1 MVMVS
6 RNGGDEI
13 NVSAQTQQN
22 NPVATSSGNSGFSIS
37 AVLHSFVTHWYWFL
51 ISLFACLGLAWYY
64 LATTSPVYT
73 RSAMLLIKEESKG
86 SSATNIA
93 SEMQNIGLVS
103 IKSNLS
109 NELISLKSPTLMT
122 QVVKE
127 LQLMDYYMVPADLRQ
142 QDIYG
147 KSPVKVVFDPMKD
160 ENTDFVSF
168 KIKLTDEEYVTLY
181 DFNNK
186 GVEYKQ
192 SINVMLNDSVST
204 ETPVGHLSI
213 YKTVSENC
221 WGTDINFYRS
231 SVDDATNTYNG
242 MLGVD
247 LVNQQATVVNLYIT
261 DPSIERATD
270 IINTVINV
278 YNDNWVHDKN
288 RIAESTS
295 EFIAS
300 RLGVIESELSGI
312 DKNIANFKGQNLLPD
327 IKAVSQL
334 YLQQNSATKQ
344 RLLDLNNQLSMLEY
358 IQDILREQNFDNPL
372 PISSSMSGGNVQT
385 QITEYN
391 KILLERNRMLA
402 NSSENHPL
410 VKDLTKHL
418 NAMQSVILQS
428 VNNEIASLSMQIKN
442 VNAQESRTERQLA
455 RNPNQAK
462 YLLSEERQQK
472 VMEGLYLFLLQ
483 KREENALS
491 QAFTSYNTRLI
502 TEPRGSNFPTSP
514 MRSMI
519 WMLAFVA
526 GLMIPASIMVLIEMS
541 NTTIR
546 SRQDVERLT
555 VPFAGEIPMCTKKE
569 GISET
574 GICLVVKESC
584 RNIINEA
591 FRVVRTNVDFM
602 LGKGKAHKV
611 VMFTSLNPGSG
622 KSFVSANL
630 AYCMSLRKKKVVAV
644 DMDLRRASLSQIVEN
659 PHKGVVDYL
668 NGEKKSWRD
677 VLVHVEDSMFDV
689 IPVGQIPPNPT
700 ELLFNED
707 YLQKMIEELKQEYD
721 YVFIDCPPVDV
732 VADANVVSEYV
743 DMVLFVVRAGL
754 MKKDMLPIVD
764 TFYNQKK
771 FPSLSLIL
779 NGTTVTKAMGTK
791 YGYGY
796 GYGYGNYI
804 KE

>member
-6 RNGGDEI
+6 KNGGEDI
-13 NVSAQTQQN
+13 NVAAQTQQKT
-22 NPVATSSGNSGFSIS
+22 PGGGNSGFSI
-37 AVLHSFVTHWYWFL
+37 AEVLQSFITHWYWFI
-51 ISLFACLGLAWYY
+51 ISLAACLGLAWYY

-73 RSAMLLIKEESKG
+73 RSAMLLIKDESKG
-86 SSATNIA
+86 GSAVNIA
-93 SEMQNIGLVS
+93 SEMQDIGLVAN
-103 IKSNLS
+103 KSNLS

-122 QVVKE
+122 QVVRE
-127 LQLMDYYMVPADLRQ
+127 LQLMDYYKVPVDLRE

-147 KSPVKVVFDPMKD
+147 ESPVKVMFDPSSK
-160 ENTDFVSF
+160 ENTNFVSF
-168 KIKLTDEEYVTLY
+168 KINVLDDSNVKLTD
-181 DFNNK
+181 FK
-186 GVEYKQ
+186 RQGVEVNKTV
-192 SINVMLNDSVST
+192 NVVLGDSVFT
-204 ETPVGHLSI
+204 ETPVGRLAI
-213 YKTVSENC
+213 FKCNSENQQKYKEV
-221 WGTDINFYRS
+221 TFSRTSIDA
-231 SVDDATNTYNG
+231 ATNAYNSA
-242 MLGVD
+242 
-247 LVNQQATVVNLYIT
+247 LVVGLADKQSTVVNLSIT
-261 DPSIERATD
+261 DQSIARATD

-300 RLGVIESELSGI
+300 RLGVIESELTGI
-312 DKNIANFKGQNLLPD
+312 DKNIANFKGKNLLPD
-327 IKAVSQL
+327 IAAVSQL
-334 YLQQNSATKQ
+334 YLQQNSATKD
-344 RLLDLNNQLSMLEY
+344 RLLELNNQLSMLEY

-372 PISSSMSGGNVQT
+372 PISSSMSSGNVQA
-385 QITEYN
+385 QISEYN

-410 VKDLTKHL
+410 VKDQTKHL

-502 TEPRGSNFPTSP
+502 TEPRGDNSPTAP
-514 MRSMI
+514 KRSMI
-519 WMLAFVA
+519 WMLAIVA
-526 GLMIPASIMVLIEMS
+526 GLLIPAGIMFLIEMS

-546 SRQDVERLT
+546 GRQDVEKLT
-555 VPFAGEIPMCTKKE
+555 VPFAGEIPLCTKKE
-569 GISET
+569 GNTAE
-574 GICLVVKESC
+574 GITIVVKQSC

-602 LGKGKAHKV
+602 LGKGKSHKV

-622 KSFVSANL
+622 KSFVCANL
-630 AYCMSLRKKKVVAV
+630 AYCMSLKKKKVVAI
-644 DMDLRRASLSQIVEN
+644 DLDLRRASLSQVVDR
-659 PHKGVVDYL
+659 PHHGVCDYL
-668 NGEKKSWRD
+668 NGEKNSWRD
-677 VLVHVEDSMFDV
+677 VLVHVEDSTFDV
-689 IPVGQIPPNPT
+689 IPVGEIPPNPT

-707 YLQKMIEELKQEYD
+707 FLPKMIDELKEEYD

-743 DMVLFVVRAGL
+743 DMALFVVRAGL

-764 TFYNQKK
+764 TFYQQKK

-779 NGTTVTKAMGTK
+779 NGTSVTKTMGTK

>member
-1 MVMVS
+1 MIS
-6 RNGGDEI
+6 KYGGEEAS
-13 NVSAQTQQN
+13 VATPTQQK
-22 NPVATSSGNSGFSIS
+22 PASGGGFSI
-37 AVLHSFVTHWYWFL
+37 ADVLDSFVSHWYWFI
-51 ISLFACLGLAWYY
+51 ISLAVCMGAAWYY

-73 RSAMLLIKEESKG
+73 RTAMLLIKDESKG
-86 SSATNIA
+86 SSAANIA
-93 SEMQNIGLVS
+93 SEMQDMGLVAS
-103 IKSNLS
+103 KSNLS

-127 LQLMDYYMVPADLRQ
+127 LQLMDYYKIPVDLRE

-147 KSPVKVVFDPMKD
+147 KSPVKVVFDHSVK
-160 ENTDFVSF
+160 EEVEFVSF
-168 KIKLTDEEYVTLY
+168 KIKLVDAEYADLY
-181 DFNNK
+181 EFKNK
-186 GVEYKQ
+186 GVE
-192 SINVMLNDSVST
+192 SNETVTVRLNDSTST
-204 ETPVGHLSI
+204 ETPVGHISVYSTGIEGSGI
-213 YKTVSENC
+213 YKE
-221 WGTDINFYRS
+221 INFYRT
-231 SVDDATNTYNG
+231 SVESATNTYTSALAVG
-242 MLGVD
+242 MVD
-247 LVNQQATVVNLYIT
+247 KQSTVVNLSIT
-261 DPSIERATD
+261 DQSIARATD
-270 IINTVINV
+270 VIKTVINV

-300 RLGVIESELSGI
+300 RLGVIESELTGI
-312 DKNIANFKGQNLLPD
+312 DKNIANFKGKNLLPD
-327 IKAVSQL
+327 IAAVSQL
-334 YLQQNSATKQ
+334 YLQQNSATKD
-344 RLLDLNNQLSMLEY
+344 RLLELNNQLSMLEY
-358 IQDILREQNFDNPL
+358 IQDVLREQNFDNPL
-372 PISSSMSGGNVQT
+372 PISSSMSSANIQS

-410 VKDLTKHL
+410 VKDQTKHL

-491 QAFTSYNTRLI
+491 QAFTAYNTRVI
-502 TEPRGSNFPTSP
+502 TEPRGSNSPTAP
-514 MRSMI
+514 NRSMI
-519 WMLAFVA
+519 WMLAIAA
-526 GLMIPASIMVLIEMS
+526 GLLIPAGIMFLIEMS

-546 SRQDVERLT
+546 SRQDVERLS
-555 VPFAGEIPMCTKKE
+555 VPFAGEIPQCTKKE
-569 GISET
+569 GIT
-574 GICLVVKESC
+574 DNGINLVVKENN

-602 LGKGKAHKV
+602 LGKGKSHRV

-630 AYCMSLRKKKVVAV
+630 AYCMSLKKKKVVAI
-644 DMDLRRASLSQIVEN
+644 DLDLRRASLSQIVDR

-677 VLVHVEDSMFDV
+677 VLVHVEDSSFDV
-689 IPVGQIPPNPT
+689 IPVGDVPPNPT

-707 YLQKMIEELKQEYD
+707 YLPRMIDELKQEYD

-779 NGTTVTKAMGTK
+779 NGTSVTKTMGTK

>member
-1 MVMVS
+1 MVS
-6 RNGGDEI
+6 KNGGEEV
-13 NVSAQTQQN
+13 NVAAQTQQKT
-22 NPVATSSGNSGFSIS
+22 PGGSSSGFSI
-37 AVLHSFVTHWYWFL
+37 AEVLQSFITHWYWFP
-51 ISLFACLGLAWYY
+51 ISLALCLGLAWYY
-64 LATTSPVYT
+64 LATTPPVYT
-73 RSAMLLIKEESKG
+73 RSAMLLIKDESKG
-86 SSATNIA
+86 GSANIA
-93 SEMQNIGLVS
+93 SEIADMGLLAS
-103 IKSNLS
+103 KSNLS

-127 LQLMDYYMVPADLRQ
+127 LQLMDYYKVPVDLRE

-147 KSPVKVVFDPMKD
+147 ISPVKVLFDASQKK
-160 ENTDFVSF
+160 NTDFVSF
-168 KIKLTDEEYVTLY
+168 KIKMLGDGYVELS
-181 DFNNK
+181 DFNDK
-186 GVEYKQ
+186 GKEYK
-192 SINVMLNDSVST
+192 SKVSVKLSDTIPT

-213 YKTVSENC
+213 FPTGVEGGEMYKE
-221 WGTDINFYRS
+221 INYSRS
-231 SVDDATNTYNG
+231 SVDVATNVYSAALSVG
-242 MLGVD
+242 LVD
-247 LVNQQATVVNLYIT
+247 KQSTVVNLSIT
-261 DPSIERATD
+261 DQSTERATD
-270 IINTVINV
+270 IIKTVIKV

-295 EFIAS
+295 EFISS
-300 RLGVIESELSGI
+300 RLGVIESELTGI
-312 DKNIANFKGQNLLPD
+312 DKNIANFKGKNLLPD
-327 IKAVSQL
+327 IAAVSQL
-334 YLQQNSATKQ
+334 YLQQNSETKN
-344 RLLDLNNQLSMLEY
+344 RLLELNNQLSMLEY

-372 PISSSMSGGNVQT
+372 PISSSMSSGNVQA
-385 QITEYN
+385 QISEYN

-410 VKDLTKHL
+410 VKDQTKHL

-491 QAFTSYNTRLI
+491 QAFTAYNTRLI
-502 TEPRGSNFPTSP
+502 TEPRGSNSP
-514 MRSMI
+514 AAPNRSMI
-519 WMLAFVA
+519 WMLAAAA
-526 GLMIPASIMVLIEMS
+526 GLLIPAAIMFLIEMC

-546 SRQDVERLT
+546 GRQDVERLA
-555 VPFAGEIPMCTKKE
+555 VPFAGEIPQCTKKE
-569 GISET
+569 GNTEGSIT
-574 GICLVVKESC
+574 LVVKESC

-602 LGKGKAHKV
+602 LGKGKTHKV

-622 KSFVSANL
+622 KSFVCANL
-630 AYCMSLRKKKVVAV
+630 AYCMSLKKKKVVAV
-644 DMDLRRASLSQIVEN
+644 DLDLRRASLSQVVDR
-659 PHKGVVDYL
+659 PHHGVCDYL
-668 NGEKKSWRD
+668 NGEKNSWKD
-677 VLVHVEDSMFDV
+677 VLVHIEDSTFDV
-689 IPVGQIPPNPT
+689 IPVGEVPPNPT

-707 YLQKMIEELKQEYD
+707 FLPKMIDELKQEYD

-732 VADANVVSEYV
+732 VADANVISEYV
-743 DMVLFVVRAGL
+743 DMALFVVRAGL

-779 NGTTVTKAMGTK
+779 NGTSVTKTMGTK

>member
-6 RNGGDEI
+6 KNGGDDF
-13 NVSAQTQQN
+13 NVAASSQQK
-22 NPVATSSGNSGFSIS
+22 AASGSNSGFSI
-37 AVLHSFVTHWYWFL
+37 AEVLDSFVRHWYWFI
-51 ISLFACLGLAWYY
+51 ISLVACLGLAWYH
-64 LATTSPVYT
+64 LATTAPVYT
-73 RSAMLLIKEESKG
+73 RSAMLLIKDESKG
-86 SSATNIA
+86 GSANIA
-93 SEMQNIGLVS
+93 SEMADMGLLAS
-103 IKSNLS
+103 KSNLS

-127 LQLMDYYMVPADLRQ
+127 LQLTDYYKVPVDLRE
-142 QDIYG
+142 QDVYG
-147 KSPVKVVFDPMKD
+147 KSPVKVVFDASKNED
-160 ENTDFVSF
+160 VDFVSF
-168 KIKLTDEEYVTLY
+168 KIKLDDSDEAQLY
-181 DFNNK
+181 DFVNK
-186 GVEYKQ
+186 GVEYNKT
-192 SINVMLNDSVST
+192 IKVTLGDTIPT

-213 YKTVSENC
+213 YRMPTEGAQYKQ
-221 WGTDINFYRS
+221 INFSRTS
-231 SVDDATNTYNG
+231 LDAATNMYNATLSVG
-242 MLGVD
+242 LAD
-247 LVNQQATVVNLYIT
+247 KQATVVNLSIT
-261 DPSIERATD
+261 DQSIARATD
-270 IINTVINV
+270 IINTVISV

-288 RIAESTS
+288 RMAESTS

-300 RLGVIESELSGI
+300 RLGVIESELTGI
-312 DKNIANFKGQNLLPD
+312 DKNIANFKGKNLLPD
-327 IKAVSQL
+327 ISAVSQL
-334 YLQQNSATKQ
+334 YLQQNSQTKE
-344 RLLDLNNQLSMLEY
+344 RLLELNNQLSMLEY

-372 PISSSMSGGNVQT
+372 PISSSMSSANVQS
-385 QITEYN
+385 QISEYN

-410 VKDLTKHL
+410 VKDQTKHL
-418 NAMQSVILQS
+418 NAMQSIILQS

-442 VNAQESRTERQLA
+442 VNAQESRTEKQLA

-502 TEPRGSNFPTSP
+502 TEPRGSNSPTSP

-519 WMLAFVA
+519 WTLAFVA
-526 GLMIPASIMVLIEMS
+526 GLLIPAIIMCLIEMS

-546 SRQDVERLT
+546 GRQDVEKLT
-555 VPFAGEIPMCTKKE
+555 VPFAGEIPLCTKKE
-569 GISET
+569 GNTED
-574 GICLVVKESC
+574 GITLVVKENC

-602 LGKGKAHKV
+602 LGKGKSHKV

-630 AYCMSLRKKKVVAV
+630 AYCMSLKKKKVVAI
-644 DMDLRRASLSQIVEN
+644 DLDLRRASLSQVVGR
-659 PHKGVVDYL
+659 PSKGVVDYL
-668 NGEKKSWRD
+668 NGDKKSWKD
-677 VLVHVEDSMFDV
+677 VLVHVEDSTFDV
-689 IPVGQIPPNPT
+689 IPVGDVPPNPT

-707 YLQKMIEELKQEYD
+707 YLPRMIDELKQEYD

-743 DMVLFVVRAGL
+743 DMALFVVRAGL
-754 MKKDMLPIVD
+754 MKKEMLPIVD

-779 NGTTVTKAMGTK
+779 NGTSVTKTMGTK

-796 GYGYGNYI
+796 GYGYGNYV

>member
-6 RNGGDEI
+6 KNGGDEV
-13 NVSAQTQQN
+13 NVAASTQPNTPVGGN
-22 NPVATSSGNSGFSIS
+22 NGFSI
-37 AVLHSFVTHWYWFL
+37 AEVLASFVSHWYWFI
-51 ISLFACLGLAWYY
+51 ISLAICLAAAWYY

-73 RSAMLLIKEESKG
+73 RSAMLLIKDESKG
-86 SSATNIA
+86 SSVANIA
-93 SEMQNIGLVS
+93 SEMQDIGLVAN
-103 IKSNLS
+103 KSNLS

-122 QVVKE
+122 QVVRE
-127 LQLMDYYMVPADLRQ
+127 LQLMDYYKIPIDLRE

-147 KSPVKVVFDPMKD
+147 KSPIKVVFDASQK
-160 ENTDFVSF
+160 ENIDFVAF
-168 KIKLTDEEYVTLY
+168 KIKVVDDEEVSLY
-181 DFNNK
+181 DFMNK
-186 GVEYKQ
+186 GVEFKQ
-192 SINVMLNDSVST
+192 TINVRLNDTIPT
-204 ETPVGHLSI
+204 ETPVGHLVVYRTGAEGSEA
-213 YKTVSENC
+213 YKE
-221 WGTDINFYRS
+221 IFYSRT
-231 SVDDATNTYNG
+231 SVDAATNQYNSALSVG
-242 MLGVD
+242 
-247 LVNQQATVVNLYIT
+247 LVEKQATVVNL
-261 DPSIERATD
+261 SIMDQSTARATD

-295 EFIAS
+295 EFISS
-300 RLGVIESELSGI
+300 RLGVIESELTGI
-312 DKNIANFKGQNLLPD
+312 DKNIANFKGKNLLPD
-327 IKAVSQL
+327 ITAVSQL
-334 YLQQNSATKQ
+334 YLQQNSATKD
-344 RLLDLNNQLSMLEY
+344 RLLELNNQLSMLEY

-372 PISSSMSGGNVQT
+372 PISSSMSSGNVQT
-385 QITEYN
+385 QIAEYN

-410 VKDLTKHL
+410 VKDQTKHL

-491 QAFTSYNTRLI
+491 QAFTSYNTRVI
-502 TEPRGSNFPTSP
+502 TEPRGSNAPASP
-514 MRSMI
+514 NRSMTWLVAI
-519 WMLAFVA
+519 VA
-526 GLMIPASIMVLIEMS
+526 GLLIPAVIMFLIEMC

-546 SRQDVERLT
+546 GRQDVERLT
-555 VPFAGEIPMCTKKE
+555 VPFAGEIPLCAKKE
-569 GISET
+569 GDTSNGIS
-574 GICLVVKESC
+574 LVVKENC

-602 LGKGKAHKV
+602 LGKGKVHKI

-630 AYCMSLRKKKVVAV
+630 AYCMSLKKKKVVAV
-644 DMDLRRASLSQIVEN
+644 DLDLRRASLSQIVDR

-668 NGEKKSWRD
+668 NGEKKSWKD
-677 VLVHVEDSMFDV
+677 VLVHVEDSSFDV
-689 IPVGQIPPNPT
+689 IPVGEIPPNPT
-700 ELLFNED
+700 ELLFNEN
-707 YLQKMIEELKQEYD
+707 YLPKMIEELRQEYD

-743 DMVLFVVRAGL
+743 DMALFVVRAGL

-779 NGTTVTKAMGTK
+779 NGTSVTKTMGTK

>member
-1 MVMVS
+1 MVS
-6 RNGGDEI
+6 KNGGDGV
-13 NVSAQTQQN
+13 NAVATTQQN
-22 NPVATSSGNSGFSIS
+22 TAAGSNSGFSI
-37 AVLHSFVTHWYWFL
+37 ADVLASFGAHWYWFI
-51 ISLFACLGLAWYY
+51 ISVAICLSVAWYH

-73 RSAMLLIKEESKG
+73 RSAMLLIKDESKG
-86 SSATNIA
+86 ASVANIA
-93 SEMQNIGLVS
+93 SEMQDIGLVAS
-103 IKSNLS
+103 KSNLS

-122 QVVKE
+122 QVVRE
-127 LQLMDYYMVPADLRQ
+127 LQLMDYYKIPVELRE

-147 KSPVKVVFDPMKD
+147 KSPVKVIFDASKKED
-160 ENTDFVSF
+160 IDFVSF
-168 KIKLTDEEYVTLY
+168 KIMLKDDDEVELY

-186 GVEYKQ
+186 GVEDNKKV
-192 SINVMLNDSVST
+192 IVKIGDTIST
-204 ETPVGHLSI
+204 QTPVGHLMI
-213 YKTVSENC
+213 FHTGVEGCNYKN
-221 WGTDINFYRS
+221 INYYRT
-231 SVDDATNTYNG
+231 SVDAATNTYNVALSVG
-242 MLGVD
+242 LVD
-247 LVNQQATVVNLYIT
+247 KQSTVVNLSIT
-261 DPSIERATD
+261 DESIERATD
-270 IINTVINV
+270 VIKTVINV

-295 EFIAS
+295 EFISS
-300 RLGVIESELSGI
+300 RLGVIESELTGI
-312 DKNIANFKGQNLLPD
+312 DKNIANFKGKNLLPD
-327 IKAVSQL
+327 ITAVSQL
-334 YLQQNSATKQ
+334 YLQQNSATKD
-344 RLLDLNNQLSMLEY
+344 RLLELNNQLSMLEY

-372 PISSSMSGGNVQT
+372 PISSSMSSGNVQS
-385 QITEYN
+385 QIAEYN

-410 VKDLTKHL
+410 VKDQTKHL

-491 QAFTSYNTRLI
+491 QAFTAYNTRLI
-502 TEPRGSNFPTSP
+502 TEPRGSNAPVAPFRP
-514 MRSMI
+514 MI
-519 WMLAFVA
+519 WMLALVA
-526 GLMIPASIMVLIEMS
+526 GLLIPAAIMILIEMS

-546 SRQDVERLT
+546 GRQDVERLA
-555 VPFAGEIPMCTKKE
+555 VPFAGEIPQCTKKE
-569 GISET
+569 GNTEG
-574 GICLVVKESC
+574 GITLVVKENC

-602 LGKGKAHKV
+602 LGKGKLHKV

-630 AYCMSLRKKKVVAV
+630 AYCMSLKKKKVVAV
-644 DMDLRRASLSQIVEN
+644 DLDLRRASLSQVVDR
-659 PHKGVVDYL
+659 PHRGVVDYL

-677 VLVHVEDSMFDV
+677 VLVHVEDSTFDV
-689 IPVGQIPPNPT
+689 IPVGEVPPNPT

-707 YLQKMIEELKQEYD
+707 YLPRMIEELKQEYD

-732 VADANVVSEYV
+732 VADANVISEYV
-743 DMVLFVVRAGL
+743 DMALFVVRAGL

-779 NGTTVTKAMGTK
+779 NGTSVTKTMGTK

>member
-6 RNGGDEI
+6 KNGGDEMS
-13 NVSAQTQQN
+13 VAASTQQKA
-22 NPVATSSGNSGFSIS
+22 PSGGSSGFSI
-37 AVLHSFVTHWYWFL
+37 AEVLNSFVTHWYWFI
-51 ISLFACLGLAWYY
+51 ISLVICLGLAWYH

-73 RSAMLLIKEESKG
+73 RSAMLLIKDESKG
-86 SSATNIA
+86 SSAANIA
-93 SEMQNIGLVS
+93 SEMADMGLVAS
-103 IKSNLS
+103 KSNLN

-127 LQLMDYYMVPADLRQ
+127 LQLTDYYKVPVDLRE

-147 KSPVKVVFDPMKD
+147 KSPVKVVFDASKKED
-160 ENTDFVSF
+160 IDFVSF
-168 KIKLTDEEYVTLY
+168 KIKLTDDEEATLY

-192 SINVMLNDSVST
+192 TVVVKLGDSIST
-204 ETPVGHLSI
+204 ETPVGHLTLYQTGVESSDV
-213 YKTVSENC
+213 YKE
-221 WGTDINFYRS
+221 INFYRT
-231 SVDDATNTYNG
+231 SVDAATNIYNIALSVG
-242 MLGVD
+242 MAD
-247 LVNQQATVVNLYIT
+247 KQSTVVSLTIT
-261 DPSIERATD
+261 DESIARATD
-270 IINTVINV
+270 VINTVINV

-300 RLGVIESELSGI
+300 RLGVIESELTGI
-312 DKNIANFKGQNLLPD
+312 DKNIANFKGKNLLPD
-327 IKAVSQL
+327 IAAVSQL
-334 YLQQNSATKQ
+334 YLQQNSATKD
-344 RLLDLNNQLSMLEY
+344 RLLELNNQLSMLEY

-372 PISSSMSGGNVQT
+372 PISSSMSSGNVQS
-385 QITEYN
+385 QIAEYN

-410 VKDLTKHL
+410 VKDQTKHL

-491 QAFTSYNTRLI
+491 QAFTSYNTRVI
-502 TEPRGSNFPTSP
+502 TEPRGSNAPAAP
-514 MRSMI
+514 VRSMI
-519 WMLAFVA
+519 WTMAFVA
-526 GLMIPASIMVLIEMS
+526 GLLIPAIVMCLIEMS

-546 SRQDVERLT
+546 GRQDVERLT
-555 VPFAGEIPMCTKKE
+555 VPFAGEVPLCTKKE
-569 GISET
+569 GNTED
-574 GICLVVKESC
+574 GITLVVKPSC

-602 LGKGKAHKV
+602 LGKGKSHKV

-630 AYCMSLRKKKVVAV
+630 SYCMSLKKKKVVAV
-644 DMDLRRASLSQIVEN
+644 DLDLRRASLSQVVDRPRN
-659 PHKGVVDYL
+659 GVVDYL

-677 VLVHVEDSMFDV
+677 VLVHIEDSSFDL
-689 IPVGQIPPNPT
+689 IPVGEIPPNPT

-707 YLQKMIEELKQEYD
+707 YLPKMIEELKQEYD

-779 NGTTVTKAMGTK
+779 NGTSVTKTMGTK